1 MNHKIIF
8 YLVRHGQTEWNVEQR
23 IQGQLDSPL
32 TEKGIDQAR
41 ALAEQC
47 IDLNIS
53 TILTSPL
60 GRAVETAEICAE
72 RLALPTTLVEGFEER
87 HFGIWQGLLVSE
99 VKAHS
104 DYAEITSQI
113 TDCKPQSGESA
124 QQALLRFE
132 SALNKALQTA
142 DQKLSLVIL
151 HGELLRCFLTQFVQ
165 PSDEGAL
172 SKKSSKT
179 GYDYPNGQLIPLSYD
194 QYTGTYSYL

>member
-32 TEKGIDQAR
+32 TVKGIDQAR
-41 ALAEQC
+41 SLAEQC
-47 IDLNIS
+47 ADLNIS

-72 RLALPTTLVEGFEER
+72 RLDLNPTLIEGFEER
-87 HFGIWQGLLVSE
+87 HFGVWQGVLVSE
-99 VKAHS
+99 VKAHI
-104 DYAEITSQI
+104 DYPEITSQI

-124 QQALLRFE
+124 KQALLRFE
-132 SALNKALQTA
+132 NTLSKTLKKANQEV
-142 DQKLSLVIL
+142 SVVII
-151 HGELLRCFLTQFVQ
+151 HGELLRCFLAQFVQ
-165 PSDEGAL
+165 TSDDYSL
-172 SKKSSKT
+172 SKTSSNT

-194 QYTGTYSYL
+194 QHFGTYSYL